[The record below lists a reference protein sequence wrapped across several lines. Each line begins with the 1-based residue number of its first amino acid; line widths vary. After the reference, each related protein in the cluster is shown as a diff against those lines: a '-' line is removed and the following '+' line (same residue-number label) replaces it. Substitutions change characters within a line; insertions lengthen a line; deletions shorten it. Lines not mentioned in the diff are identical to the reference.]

1 MTKKITSETKRWTDW
16 DLNDVYDRGYKR
28 GIEAE
33 RKRILEIIGKA
44 IHHNQDYCE
53 LCENYREL
61 QQAITQEKN

>member
-1 MTKKITSETKRWTDW
+1 MDKKQKEITHMGNDNRCETCFSDGK
-16 DLNDVYDRGYKR
+16 L
-28 GIEAE
+28 AE

-61 QQAITQEKN
+61 QKIITQEKN